1 MQNKNVSQNCGDH
14 PKIFTINMTCKI
26 LKILLVCFVLTN
38 SFIVNA
44 CTIFMANDGQNV
56 WIGNNE
62 DELQNVKY
70 RMWFY
75 PAKSNNYGYS
85 IWTELSLG
93 KLLNGFSYL
102 NPQGGL
108 NEYGL
113 FMDFTAID
121 PISIVKDNQKKD
133 RKKQVV
139 TDILKKCKTVD
150 EALSYLNK
158 YNLLKLK
165 NAQMFIGDAHGDY
178 ATVTGGYIVRKKTD
192 NSFALT
198 NYSINNGHKE
208 ACHRRDAATNH
219 LNSATTF
226 QLNDITN
233 ILEKTTQK
241 LPNNLISNYSM
252 AVNLKTSTIYLY
264 YKNDFTT
271 AATLNLS
278 DELKKGKH
286 HKEMQDYFPAS
297 IASVLNAELKNNGI
311 TLTIKKYKDMR
322 HSSYDKYNFK
332 NDDVIN
338 FAISLI
344 EKGQIIDAIKLLECL
359 KEFDHDNTNIYSWL
373 GVANR
378 KSNNIEESNKCFLKV
393 IEQKPNDYLATLWG
407 RQENQKV
414 IFKLADFE
422 DAQQVSLMGDFTE
435 WTNHPIK
442 MKKENGFWFCEIVL
456 PKGENTYKFWVNEQY
471 LADSKNFMHTGSGPG
486 IYSKLYVW

>member
-1 MQNKNVSQNCGDH
+1 MIQ
-14 PKIFTINMTCKI
+14 KI
-26 LKILLVCFVLTN
+26 LKTVLVCFVFTN
-38 SFIVNA
+38 NFIVNA
-44 CTIFMANDGQNV
+44 CTIFMANDGKNV

-108 NEYGL
+108 NEVGL
-113 FMDFTAID
+113 FMDFTAVDKILL
-121 PISIVKDNQKKD
+121 VKDEQKKD

-150 EALSYLNK
+150 EALNYLNK
-158 YNLLKLK
+158 YNLVKLL
-165 NAQMFIGDAHGDY
+165 NAQLFIGDAGGNY
-178 ATVTGGYIVRKKTD
+178 ATVTGGYIVRKTD

-198 NYSINNGHKE
+198 NYCINNGHKE
-208 ACHRRDAATNH
+208 ACHRRDVATH
-219 LNSATTF
+219 YLNSTTTF

-233 ILEKTTQK
+233 ILEKSTQK

-271 AATLNLS
+271 VSTLSLS
-278 DELKKGKH
+278 EELKKGKH
-286 HKEMQDYFPAS
+286 HKDIQDYFPEG
-297 IASVLNAELKNNGI
+297 ITNILETEYKNNGI
-311 TLTIKKYKDMR
+311 NSTIEQYKALR
-322 HSSYDKYNFK
+322 KTSYNKYNFK
-332 NDDVIN
+332 NDDAIN
-338 FAISLI
+338 FAISWI
-344 EKGQIIDAIKLLECL
+344 EIGQTNDAIKLLECL
-359 KEFDHDNTNIYSWL
+359 KEFAPNNTNIYSWL

-378 KSNNIEESNKCFLKV
+378 KANNIEESNKNFSKV
-393 IEQKPNDYLATLWG
+393 LEQKPNDYLATLWG

-414 IFKLADFE
+414 TFKLADFE
-422 DAQQVSLMGDFTE
+422 DAQQVSVMGDFTE
-435 WTNHPIK
+435 WTKHPIK
-442 MKKENGFWFCEIVL
+442 MKKENGYWTCEVSL
-456 PKGENTYKFWVNEQY
+456 PKGENIYKFIVNDQY
-471 LADSKNFMHTGSGPG
+471 LADNKNYMFIGAGPK

>member
-1 MQNKNVSQNCGDH
+1 MIQ
-14 PKIFTINMTCKI
+14 KI
-26 LKILLVCFVLTN
+26 LKTVLVCFVLANT
-38 SFIVNA
+38 FIVNA

-70 RMWFY
+70 RMWFF

-85 IWTELSLG
+85 IWTELSFG

-108 NEYGL
+108 NEFGL

-121 PISIVKDNQKKD
+121 KISLLKDDQKKD

-150 EALSYLNK
+150 EALTFINK
-158 YNLLKLK
+158 YNLVKLL
-165 NAQMFIGDAHGDY
+165 NAQLFIGDASGNY
-178 ATVTGGYIVRKKTD
+178 ATVTGGYIVGKTD

-198 NYSINNGHKE
+198 NYCINNGHKE
-208 ACHRRDAATNH
+208 ACHRRDAATH
-219 LNSATTF
+219 YLNSSTTF

-233 ILEKTTQK
+233 ILEKSTQK

-264 YKNDFTT
+264 YKNDF
-271 AATLNLS
+271 ATVSTLILS
-278 DELKKGKH
+278 EELKKGKH
-286 HKEMQDYFPAS
+286 HKDIQDYFPES
-297 IASVLNAELKNNGI
+297 ITNILETEYKNNGI
-311 TLTIKKYKDMR
+311 NSAIEQYKTLRKT
-322 HSSYDKYNFK
+322 SYDKYNFK
-332 NDDVIN
+332 NDDAIN
-338 FAISLI
+338 LAISWT
-344 EKGQIIDAIKLLECL
+344 EKGQTNDAIKLLECL
-359 KEFDHDNTNIYSWL
+359 KEFDPGNTNIYSWL

-378 KSNNIEESNKCFLKV
+378 KVSNVEESNKYFSKV
-393 IEQKPNDYLATLWG
+393 LEQKPNDYLATLWG
-407 RQENQKV
+407 KQENQKV

-422 DAQQVSLMGDFTE
+422 DAQQVSVMGDFSE
-435 WTNHPIK
+435 WTKHPVK
-442 MKKENGFWFCEIVL
+442 MKKENSYWTCEVSL
-456 PKGENTYKFWVNEQY
+456 PKGENIYKFIVNDQY
-471 LADSKNFMHTGSGPG
+471 LADSKNYMHIGTGPK